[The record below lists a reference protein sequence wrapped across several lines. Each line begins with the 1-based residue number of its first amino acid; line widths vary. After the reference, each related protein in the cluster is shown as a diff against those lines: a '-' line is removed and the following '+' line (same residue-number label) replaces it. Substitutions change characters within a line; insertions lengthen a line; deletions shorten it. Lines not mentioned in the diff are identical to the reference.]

1 MDSEEEEEEEEGS
14 NSNSGFDCNI
24 CLDSVQDPVVTLCGH
39 LYCWP
44 CIYRWLNC
52 RGGDDVDE
60 EEYDKPSHRQCP
72 VCKFDITESALVPL
86 FGRGQAGDDV
96 SSGRTSSPAGGSKSA
111 VGVVIPRRPL
121 PQRVRSPR
129 DPSPHRP
136 PPPPRLR
143 RGYYE
148 QRPPPP
154 MMGGGAAGLNLDFS
168 GRVPIPVVGM
178 LGEIV
183 FSGGFGNGIYGYQN
197 TAAQVAGG
205 GSPRVRRQLME
216 ADRSLSR
223 VCFFLFC
230 CLFMCILLF

>member
-52 RGGDDVDE
+52 RGGGGDIDGDDVDE

-72 VCKFDITESALVPL
+72 VCKFEITESALVPL

-111 VGVVIPRRPL
+111 
-121 PQRVRSPR
+121 
-129 DPSPHRP
+129 
-136 PPPPRLR
+136 PPPRLR

-148 QRPPPP
+148 QRPPP
-154 MMGGGAAGLNLDFS
+154 MMGGGAAGLNLDLS

-197 TAAQVAGG
+197 TAAPVAGG